1 MYHTGLDPRDMSPV
15 YVPKTPHEKAMQRA
29 LLQFKNPA
37 NHELVCE
44 ALRLCGRDD
53 LIGFGP
59 KALVAPRVMSRQG
72 SAKKAA
78 TQKEYNKSSTRQQ
91 RSSSHPQKPRNRQIK
106 K

>member
-1 MYHTGLDPRDMSPV
+1 MTPV

-59 KALVAPRVMSRQG
+59 KALVAPRVIGRSTPRSHASARPAPGGEHSRRG
-72 SAKKAA
+72 SASRKPV
-78 TQKEYNKSSTRQQ
+78 QRTRG
-91 RSSSHPQKPRNRQIK
+91 RK
-106 K
+106 

>member
-1 MYHTGLDPRDMSPV
+1 MTPV

-44 ALRLCGRDD
+44 ALRLCGRED

-59 KALVAPRVMSRQG
+59 DALVAPRPIARYSRPK
-72 SAKKAA
+72 SHA
-78 TQKEYNKSSTRQQ
+78 TEKPSPTRTSTPNN
-91 RSSSHPQKPRNRQIK
+91 RSGKPTSRRPRSKHN
-106 K
+106 